1 MLLELIREGTN
12 DETGA
17 IRGALYVDGD
27 FYGYTLENSSY
38 AIAPGEYALSTRFSP
53 KLVSNKIEIIV
64 PGRSYLMFHGGNTP
78 EDSTGCV
85 LLASKRI
92 DDSTIQGDVS
102 NALYLKCKDE
112 ANAGTA
118 KLVIKEPSTI
128 NTGGFLAVL
137 ALATIAGF
145 YIIK

>member
-12 DETGA
+12 DETGS
-17 IRGALYVDGD
+17 IRGALYVDGE

-38 AIAPGEYALSTRFSP
+38 AIAPGEYALGTRFSP

-64 PGRSYLMFHGGNTP
+64 PGRKYIMFHGGNTP

-85 LLASKRI
+85 LVAAKRLN
-92 DDSTIQGDVS
+92 DSTIQGDVS
-102 NALYLKCKDE
+102 NALYLRCKDD